1 MTIVVIDGQGGGIG
15 ARLIEQLRPRLP
27 EAQIIAV
34 GTNGVATAAMLRAGA
49 TVGATGENAAVF
61 NCRDAD
67 LIAGPIGIMQANA
80 MYGELTPA
88 IARAV
93 GESPA
98 RRVLIP
104 VSRSRTHLAGMV
116 EKPAARYLDDA
127 VELLVS
133 LAGEESR

>member
-15 ARLIEQLRPRLP
+15 GRLIEQLRPYLP
-27 EAQIIAV
+27 DAEIIAV
-34 GTNGVATAAMLRAGA
+34 GTNGMATAAMLRAGA
-49 TVGATGENAAVF
+49 NIGATGENAAVY

-67 LIAGPIGIMQANA
+67 IIAGPIGIMQANA
-80 MYGELTPA
+80 MSGELTPA

-104 VSRSRTHLAGMV
+104 VSRSRTYLAGLA
-116 EKPAARYLDDA
+116 EKPASRYLEDA
-127 VELLVS
+127 VGLIVS
-133 LAGEESR
+133 LAKEE

>member
-1 MTIVVIDGQGGGIG
+1 MTIVVIDGQGGGIEG
-15 ARLIEQLRPRLP
+15 RLIEQLRPYLP
-27 EAQIIAV
+27 DAEIIAV
-34 GTNGVATAAMLRAGA
+34 GTNGMATAAMLRAGA
-49 TVGATGENAAVF
+49 NIGATGENAAVY

-67 LIAGPIGIMQANA
+67 IIAGPIGIMQANA

-104 VSRSRTHLAGMV
+104 VSRSRTYLAGLA
-116 EKPAARYLDDA
+116 EKPASRYLEDA
-127 VELLVS
+127 VGLIVS
-133 LAGEESR
+133 LAKEE

>member
-1 MTIVVIDGQGGGIG
+1 MTIVIIDGQGGGIG
-15 ARLIEQLRPRLP
+15 ARLIERIAPALP
-27 EAQIIAV
+27 QAQIIAV

-49 TVGATGENAAVF
+49 QVGATGENAAVY
-61 NCRDAD
+61 NCRTAD
-67 LIAGPIGIMQANA
+67 IIAGPIGIMQANA

-104 VSRSRTHLAGMV
+104 VSRSRTYLAGLC
-116 EKPAARYLDDA
+116 EQPASRYLEEA
-127 VELLVS
+127 AALILR
-133 LAGEESR
+133 LAQGEE